1 MCDVEET
8 HGHAAWM
15 DTNENS
21 MKSRENTG
29 VGLMSRVG
37 ERSSI
42 YRMIVRR
49 DPSIIRYAGA

>member
-1 MCDVEET
+1 MCDVEI

-15 DTNENS
+15 DKNENS
-21 MKSRENTG
+21 MRSRENTG
-29 VGLMSRVG
+29 VGLSRVG